1 MTNWQT
7 CKIVSLNVQ
16 GIRDSEKRRS
26 VFSYLKDYQ
35 ATFYFLQKTYSDCSV
50 ESAWRKK
57 WDGEI
62 FYSHSSWHSRG
73 VCILTDPGVKVNKIE
88 CHFNDASGRIV
99 LITLTLNDRK
109 LSLCRIYAQNNHAK
123 QKTKVYP
130 TTQQLLFNS

>member
-1 MTNWQT
+1 MFKVLEILKRGEVFFHIL
-7 CKIVSLNVQ
+7 KIIKPLFIFFRKLILIVVLSLPGGKNGTV
-16 GIRDSEKRRS
+16 K
-26 VFSYLKDYQ
+26 F
-35 ATFYFLQKTYSDCSV
+35 
-50 ESAWRKK
+50 
-57 WDGEI
+57 

-99 LITLTLNDRK
+99 LITLTLNDLK

>member
-1 MTNWQT
+1 MFKVLEILKRGEVFFHIL
-7 CKIVSLNVQ
+7 KIIKPLFIFFRKLILIV
-16 GIRDSEKRRS
+16 
-26 VFSYLKDYQ
+26 
-35 ATFYFLQKTYSDCSV
+35 SV

-62 FYSHSSWHSRG
+62 FYSRSSWHSRG

-99 LITLTLNDRK
+99 LITLTLNDLLK